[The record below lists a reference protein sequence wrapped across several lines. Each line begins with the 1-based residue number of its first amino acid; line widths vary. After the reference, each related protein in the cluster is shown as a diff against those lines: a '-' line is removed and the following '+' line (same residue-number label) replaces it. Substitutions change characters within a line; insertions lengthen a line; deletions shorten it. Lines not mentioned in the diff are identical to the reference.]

1 MITMMAQFRTWLYGV
16 LVSLMVLA
24 TCQVRAHNQMP
35 ILMPAPTS
43 LVQSTQ
49 TLKLDRPLALSLNG
63 LSAQRSTF
71 IQAYYQNQL
80 IEFGYQVSPATS
92 ELSLP
97 IVVTIQT
104 PQGATHQHPQLGQN
118 EDYQL
123 SITQTGITIRA
134 PSDFGALHAL
144 ATLSQLLY
152 FARDSRKLALL
163 HIKDSPRFP
172 WRGLLLDS
180 VRHFISIPAIK
191 RQLRGMAAAK
201 LNVFHWHLTDDQGWR
216 FASKA
221 YPRLHQLA
229 SDGQYYTRAEIQQV
243 VQYASNLGIRVVPE
257 FDVPGHASAIAVAYP
272 ELMTA
277 VKPYQMED
285 GWGVFEPL
293 LDPSKPE
300 VYTFVN
306 AIVAELAELF
316 PDPYLHI
323 GGDEVD
329 PKHWHNS
336 ERVQSYMHQHKLNTN
351 ADLQAHFNHKVQAIL
366 RSHNKKMMGWDEI
379 FHPALD
385 KDVMVQS
392 WRGKASL
399 SQIAAQGY
407 PALLSAGF
415 YIDQPQPASYH
426 YRNEPFDTDLHQ
438 PHPVNTQDAIQAW
451 DFTMPRLKGSAIG
464 GKLVLVTQQQS
475 VRHAYIQLND
485 RPFKQARLDSHLIPP
500 SAGLSRLNATV
511 DSWMGPTRAELTLD
525 AKTGISGRILIGNAV
540 YPVTGKLAA
549 HFSHA
554 DFVNMPFLSAMNAEA
569 KGNILGGEA
578 TLWSELVTEQNLDI
592 RSWPRLFTIAE
603 RLWSK
608 RTVNHEAAMYQ
619 RLLALYTFAD
629 AIGLHHDKQF
639 RQGLQSLLG
648 SQSND
653 ANLALLARFAE
664 QLEPASYYT
673 RHHIKYQQGLY
684 HQNAPLNQLVD
695 FLPVENQTMLML
707 YQKLAQFRQ
716 GDSNALQ
723 HITATLKAW
732 HTDYRLLAP
741 LLAKTPTL
749 QGLQTTLTQASAINE
764 ISLAIIRSCTVRPSV
779 STQQMQHFAERLRKI
794 QSNTAEIVVAAGLF
808 SEHLLEACRA
818 DGTSSD
824 SVAMA
829 R

>member
-1 MITMMAQFRTWLYGV
+1 MMAQLRSWLYGIFI
-16 LVSLMVLA
+16 SLQVLA
-24 TCQVRAHNQMP
+24 ACQVLAQSQTP
-35 ILMPAPTS
+35 ILMPTPTS

-71 IQAYYQNQL
+71 VQAYYRDQFF
-80 IEFGYQVSPATS
+80 EFGYQVSTATS
-92 ELSLP
+92 DLSLP
-97 IVVTIQT
+97 IIVTVQT
-104 PQGATHQHPQLGQN
+104 PQDATHQHPQLGQN
-118 EDYQL
+118 EHYQL
-123 SITQTGITIRA
+123 SITQTGITISA
-134 PSDFGALHAL
+134 PNEFGALHAL

-152 FARDSRKLALL
+152 FARDSRELALL

-221 YPRLHQLA
+221 YPKLHQLA
-229 SDGQYYTRAEIQQV
+229 SDGQYYTQAEIRQV
-243 VQYASNLGIRVVPE
+243 VEYASNLGIRVVPE

-272 ELMTA
+272 ELMTE

-300 VYTFVN
+300 VYTFIN
-306 AIVAELAELF
+306 AIVTELADLF

-329 PKHWHNS
+329 QTHWQVS
-336 ERVQSYMHQHKLNTN
+336 DRVQTYMHQHKLNTS

-366 RSHNKKMMGWDEI
+366 RRHNKKMMGWDEI

-385 KDVMVQS
+385 KDVMIQS

-438 PHPVNTQDAIQAW
+438 PHPLSAQDAFQAW
-451 DFTMPRLKGSAIG
+451 DFTMPRRKGRAVK
-464 GKLVLVTQQQS
+464 GKLVMVTQQQS

-485 RPFKQARLDSHLIPP
+485 RPFKQARLDSHLISPD
-500 SAGLSRLNATV
+500 AGLTRLNATV

-554 DFVNMPFLSAMNAEA
+554 DFVNMPFLSAMNAQA

-603 RLWSK
+603 RLWSERK
-608 RTVNHEAAMYQ
+608 VNSEAAMYQ
-619 RLLALYTFAD
+619 RLHALYIFAD
-629 AIGLHHDKQF
+629 AIGLHHDKQY
-639 RQGLQSLLG
+639 RRGLQSLLG
-648 SQSND
+648 SQASD
-653 ANLALLARFAE
+653 AELELALLVRFAE

-673 RHHIKYQQGLY
+673 RHHLKYQQGLY
-684 HQNAPLNQLVD
+684 HQNAPLDQLVD

-716 GDSNALQ
+716 GDGNALR

-749 QGLQTTLTQASAINE
+749 HGLQTTLTQASAINE
-764 ISLAIIRSCTVRPSV
+764 LSLAIVRSCTVKPSISV
-779 STQQMQHFAERLRKI
+779 QRMQHFAERLREI

-818 DGTSSD
+818 DGASPDSTSID
-824 SVAMA
+824 L
-829 R
+829 

>member
-1 MITMMAQFRTWLYGV
+1 MMTHLKALLYGV
-16 LVSLMVLA
+16 FICLLVL
-24 TCQVRAHNQMP
+24 TTGQVQARNHTP

-43 LVQSTQ
+43 LVQSAQ
-49 TLKLDRPLALSLNG
+49 TLTLDRPLILSLKG
-63 LSAQRSTF
+63 LSAQRSAF
-71 IQAYYQNQL
+71 IQAYYREQFTK
-80 IEFGYQVSPATS
+80 FGYQVSPAAS
-92 ELSLP
+92 EPSLP
-97 IVVTIQT
+97 IIVTVQT
-104 PQGATHQHPQLGQN
+104 PQDATHQHPQLGQN
-118 EDYQL
+118 EHYQL
-123 SITQTGITIRA
+123 SINQTDITISA

-152 FARDSRKLALL
+152 FARDSRELALL
-163 HIKDSPRFP
+163 HIEDSPRFP

-180 VRHFISIPAIK
+180 VRHFISVPAIK

-216 FASKA
+216 FVSKA

-229 SDGQYYTRAEIQQV
+229 SDGQYHTRAEIRQV
-243 VQYASNLGIRVVPE
+243 VEYASNLGIRVVPE

-272 ELMTA
+272 ELMTE

-300 VYTFVN
+300 VYTFIN

-329 PKHWHNS
+329 PKHWQNS
-336 ERVQSYMHQHKLNTN
+336 ERVQSYMHQHKLNTS

-407 PALLSAGF
+407 PVLLSAGF

-426 YRNEPFDTDLHQ
+426 YRNESFDTDLHQ

-451 DFTMPRLKGSAIG
+451 DFTMPRLKGSAVR

-485 RPFKQARLDSHLIPP
+485 RPFKQARLDSHLISPD
-500 SAGLSRLNATV
+500 AGQSRLNATI

-525 AKTGISGRILIGNAV
+525 KTAGISGRILIGNAV

-603 RLWSK
+603 RLWSERK
-608 RTVNHEAAMYQ
+608 VSHEAAMYQ
-619 RLLALYTFAD
+619 RLHALYTFAN

-639 RQGLQSLLG
+639 RRGLQSLLS
-648 SQSND
+648 SQSSD
-653 ANLALLARFAE
+653 ADLAVLARFAE

-673 RHHIKYQQGLY
+673 RHHIRYQQGLY
-684 HQNAPLNQLVD
+684 HQNVPLDQLVD
-695 FLPVENQTMLML
+695 FLPVESQTMLML
-707 YQKLAQFRQ
+707 YQKLALFRQ

-741 LLAKTPTL
+741 LIAKTPTL
-749 QGLQTTLTQASAINE
+749 HGLQTTLTQASAINE
-764 ISLAIIRSCTVRPSV
+764 ISLAIIRSCTVRQSV
-779 STQQMQHFAERLRKI
+779 STQRMQHFAERLKEI
-794 QSNTAEIVVAAGLF
+794 QNKTAEIVVAAGVF

-818 DGTSSD
+818 DGASSD
-824 SVAMA
+824 PTSIDL
-829 R
+829 